1 MPEAVIVSAA
11 RSPIGRANKG
21 SLTEMRPDELTAFI
35 VRTALDKI
43 PELDAATIDDHYLGC
58 GLPGGE
64 SGNNMARIVNVLNG
78 MDEVPGATITRYCS
92 SSVQTTRMAFH
103 AIKAGEGDV
112 FLSSGVETVSRFA
125 KGTSDHWPDT
135 NNTQFDD
142 AKARTATMAEGGQDW
157 HDPREDGQL
166 PDIYIAMGQTAE
178 NVARLRNLDRKEL
191 DEFGVRSQ
199 NLAEKAIEAGFWARE
214 ITPVETPS
222 GVVSTDDGP
231 RAGVTYDGIKDLKPV
246 FRPDGVVTAGN
257 CCALN
262 DGAAAVVIMSDTKAA
277 ELGVTPLARIVSTG
291 VSGLSPEIMGLGPV
305 EATKR
310 ALAHAGMSIG
320 DIDLVEIN
328 EAFAAQ
334 VVPSYQ
340 ELGIDLDRLNVNGGA
355 IAVGHPFGMTGARL
369 QNTMLNSL
377 DFHDKSTGLITMCVG
392 GGQGMA
398 LILERN
404 RLIPR
409 LGLHSLRWAW
419 ARRDHRP
426 GGWTA
431 TSNGR
436 GVPWSW
442 ERPCSSTGSTTSCV
456 AGTTSRSWSTR
467 SSSGSPSATARCGWR
482 SWPTPWPTAGAGSP
496 TRSPGWRGRSSSS
509 APPPR
514 RTAGASSAPSPTAVR
529 CSSTTSHR
537 PTSKAYATTWSTS
550 SRRTTSPPW
559 DGS

>member
-21 SLTEMRPDELTAFI
+21 SLKEFRPDDLAALI
-35 VRTALDKI
+35 VKTALDKV
-43 PELDAATIDDHYLGC
+43 PGLDPHTVDDLYLGC

-64 SGNNMARIVNVLNG
+64 SGNNMGRIVNVLNG
-78 MDEVPGATITRYCS
+78 MDDVPGATITRYCA

-103 AIKAGEGDV
+103 AIKAGEGDIFV
-112 FLSSGVETVSRFA
+112 SAGVETVSRFA

-135 NNTQFDD
+135 QNPLF
-142 AKARTATMAEGGQDW
+142 AEASARTKATAEGGSAAGDW
-157 HDPREDGQL
+157 HDPREDGRL
-166 PDIYIAMGQTAE
+166 PDAYIAMGQTAE
-178 NVARLRNLDRKEL
+178 NVAKLRGLSREEL

-199 NLAEKAIEAGFWARE
+199 NLAEKAIADGFWARE
-214 ITPVETPS
+214 ITPVTTPD
-222 GVVSTDDGP
+222 GTVVSKDDGP
-231 RAGVTYDGIKDLKPV
+231 RAGVTIEAARELKPV

-277 ELGVTPLARIVSTG
+277 ELGLTPLARIVATG

-310 ALAHAGMSIG
+310 ALAHANMSIG

-340 ELGIDLDRLNVNGGA
+340 DLGIDLDRLNVNGGA

-377 DFHDKSTGLITMCVG
+377 DWHDKTTGLITMCVG

-398 LILERN
+398 LILER
-404 RLIPR
+404 L
-409 LGLHSLRWAW
+409 S
-419 ARRDHRP
+419 
-426 GGWTA
+426 
-431 TSNGR
+431 
-436 GVPWSW
+436 
-442 ERPCSSTGSTTSCV
+442 
-456 AGTTSRSWSTR
+456 
-467 SSSGSPSATARCGWR
+467 
-482 SWPTPWPTAGAGSP
+482 
-496 TRSPGWRGRSSSS
+496 
-509 APPPR
+509 
-514 RTAGASSAPSPTAVR
+514 
-529 CSSTTSHR
+529 
-537 PTSKAYATTWSTS
+537 
-550 SRRTTSPPW
+550 
-559 DGS
+559 

>member
-21 SLTEMRPDELTAFI
+21 SLKDLRPDDLSALI
-35 VRTALDKI
+35 IKAALDKV
-43 PELDAATIDDHYLGC
+43 EGLDPHTVDDVYLGC

-78 MDEVPGATITRYCS
+78 MDDVPGATITRYCA

-103 AIKAGEGDV
+103 AIKAGEGDI
-112 FLSSGVETVSRFA
+112 FISAGVETVSRFA

-135 NNTQFDD
+135 KNPLYDD
-142 AKARTATMAEGGQDW
+142 AMARTELTAQGGVDW

-166 PDIYIAMGQTAE
+166 PDAYIAMGQTAE
-178 NVARLRNLDRKEL
+178 NVARLRKLDRKEL

-199 NLAEKAIEAGFWARE
+199 NLAEKAINDGFWARE
-214 ITPVETPS
+214 ITPVTTPD
-222 GVVSTDDGP
+222 GTVVSQDDGP
-231 RAGVTYDGIKDLKPV
+231 RAGVTYEAISQLQPV

-277 ELGVTPLARIVSTG
+277 ELGVTPLARIVATG

-305 EATKR
+305 EATRR
-310 ALAHAGMSIG
+310 ALANAKMSIG

-340 ELGIDLDRLNVNGGA
+340 DLGIDLDRLNINGGA

-377 DFHDKSTGLITMCVG
+377 DWHDKSTGLITMCVG

-398 LILERN
+398 LILER
-404 RLIPR
+404 
-409 LGLHSLRWAW
+409 
-419 ARRDHRP
+419 
-426 GGWTA
+426 
-431 TSNGR
+431 
-436 GVPWSW
+436 V
-442 ERPCSSTGSTTSCV
+442 
-456 AGTTSRSWSTR
+456 
-467 SSSGSPSATARCGWR
+467 
-482 SWPTPWPTAGAGSP
+482 
-496 TRSPGWRGRSSSS
+496 
-509 APPPR
+509 
-514 RTAGASSAPSPTAVR
+514 
-529 CSSTTSHR
+529 
-537 PTSKAYATTWSTS
+537 
-550 SRRTTSPPW
+550 
-559 DGS
+559 